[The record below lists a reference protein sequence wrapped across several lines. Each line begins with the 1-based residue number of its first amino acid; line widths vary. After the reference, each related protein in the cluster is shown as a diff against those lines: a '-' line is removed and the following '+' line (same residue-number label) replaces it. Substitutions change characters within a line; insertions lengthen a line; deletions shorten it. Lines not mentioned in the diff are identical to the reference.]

1 MSNEQET
8 QHTPQG
14 DINQPLTP
22 QEIDSARA
30 LLPAYAIDAV
40 DIDERAFVQ
49 RALAADDSGLS
60 AELADYDL
68 LAEALLLSVEQV
80 APPPD
85 LRQKL
90 MNAAVPGSSL
100 AAAPSTRSGSRL
112 KTLFI
117 TPDTGA
123 LRYAPLAAILALVLL
138 VGSNLFWLARVNM
151 LNDTN
156 TTLTTRVDS
165 LDTMIRALW
174 LDDTSQVQLA
184 STSSS
189 SGVDP
194 SASVFWAQVG
204 TQELWIACLYTNDLP
219 PLETGRVYQL
229 WLVHSGT
236 PLSFGTF
243 TVDSNGQAVLIFNSS
258 QPIGQYD
265 SIGVTVEPEGGSDSP
280 TTTPVMRTDL

>member
-8 QHTPQG
+8 QHTPHG
-14 DINQPLTP
+14 DINQPPTP

-40 DIDERAFVQ
+40 DLDERAFVQ
-49 RALAADDSGLS
+49 RILAADDDLS

-68 LAEALLLSVEQV
+68 LAEALLFSVEQV
-80 APPPD
+80 APPPG

-90 MNAAVPGSSL
+90 MTAAVPGSSRIS
-100 AAAPSTRSGSRL
+100 AAPSRGAGSRL
-112 KTLFI
+112 KAVFI
-117 TPDTGA
+117 APDTGA

-156 TTLTTRVDS
+156 NTLSTRVDS

-174 LDDTSQVQLA
+174 LEDTSQVELA
-184 STSSS
+184 ATG
-189 SGVDP
+189 SGGSVNP
-194 SASVFWAQVG
+194 TASVFWAQVG
-204 TQELWIACLYTNDLP
+204 TQDLWIACLYTNDLP
-219 PLETGRVYQL
+219 SLETGRVYQL
-229 WLVHSGT
+229 WLVQGET

-243 TVDSNGQAVLIFNSS
+243 TVDNSGRAVLIFNSTR
-258 QPIGQYD
+258 PIGQYD
-265 SIGVTVEPEGGSDSP
+265 AIGVTVEPEGGSDSP